1 MARREV
7 EEINAGSMADI
18 AFLLLI
24 FFLVTTTMDQDIGIP
39 RMLPPKPD
47 PNQEITKI
55 IVLERNVFEVLA
67 NREDRLLVKRKD
79 AKIEDLKR
87 MATEFYTNPRKSLD
101 LPEQVVISTAGCN
114 AKIADYKNQLAQATS
129 PDNKAKLNNEIRKWT
144 AKRDASILLGG
155 AYVTVNERAII
166 SLRNDKG
173 TSYQLY
179 TQVQNELQA
188 AVNDLRNELSM
199 EKFGVPFSTLDKTD
213 AEDFEKIKAIRL
225 ARPQRITELNPRK

>member
-39 RMLPPKPD
+39 RMLPPPPD
-47 PNQEITKI
+47 PNQEITKVI
-55 IVLERNVFEVLA
+55 KLERNVFEVLA
-67 NREDRLLVKRKD
+67 NREDRLLVKKKD

-87 MATEFYTNPRKSLD
+87 MATEFYTNPRNSD
-101 LPEQVVISTAGCN
+101 ELPTQVVISTAGCN
-114 AKIADYKNQLAQATS
+114 GKIGEFKNRLTKATDTDERAS
-129 PDNKAKLNNEIRKWT
+129 INNKIRKWK
-144 AKRDASILLGG
+144 ARRDAAELLGG
-155 AYVTVNERAII
+155 SYITVNENAII

-188 AVNDLRNELSM
+188 AVNDLRNELCM
-199 EKFGVPFSTLDKTD
+199 EKFGVPFSELDKTVV
-213 AEDFEKIKAIRL
+213 EDFEKIKAIRL